1 MKKLLFAFF
10 LLTTFT
16 TAFAQKI
23 IKVDFKDKTID
34 SLNEIENLKLG
45 ELYKIEIDHV
55 NLNLYNVVLNKKDT
69 IY

>member
-16 TAFAQKI
+16 TTFAQKI

-45 ELYKIEIDHV
+45 EFIK
-55 NLNLYNVVLNKKDT
+55 
-69 IY
+69 

>member
-16 TAFAQKI
+16 TTFSQKI
-23 IKVDFKDKTID
+23 IKLDFKDKTID
-34 SLNEIENLKLG
+34 SLNQIEHLKLG

-55 NLNLYNVVLNKKDT
+55 VSSPSLGT
-69 IY
+69 IKSRVFC